1 MRMVRCSVPRV
12 IVVAAMLGA
21 SAQLSGCAEDS
32 QSDGA
37 ADIDIQEQTLLQE
50 KIQKGI
56 SKSPIKSSR

>member
-1 MRMVRCSVPRV
+1 MRMVRC
-12 IVVAAMLGA
+12 LGPTGHHRGGDA
-21 SAQLSGCAEDS
+21 RSILPAQWMRKDS

-56 SKSPIKSSR
+56 AKSPIKSAR